1 MRLFSLTSRLCQG
14 IGSSPAAG
22 IPLPNDNTHTPHEP
36 TPYTQRE
43 VETSRET
50 NGKRTTNERA
60 IRRLELA
67 VDPSGTLS
75 REPLRKTSTS
85 EGKTS
90 NGASDHKG
98 GLAREADEPTSGRA
112 GDRTDNRMSE
122 RATARASKPPNAE
135 DHETTGT
142 PTIGYGMLPRN
153 LSRQYPERIRT
164 STTPCGWS

>member
-85 EGKTS
+85 EGNVESDERVYCLSKAE
-90 NGASDHKG
+90 AS
-98 GLAREADEPTSGRA
+98 RER
-112 GDRTDNRMSE
+112 
-122 RATARASKPPNAE
+122 
-135 DHETTGT
+135 
-142 PTIGYGMLPRN
+142 
-153 LSRQYPERIRT
+153 RI
-164 STTPCGWS
+164 